1 MKRAA
6 VLTFVC
12 LAVASPGE
20 AGLADRIAA
29 TFGFMAA
36 DAVKTFRPLEGL
48 VVAVEG
54 EVLYLDLSAAQNV
67 QPGQE
72 FTVFRKGDV
81 FRHPQTGKPLGR
93 YEEVL
98 GYAQVRRVEPR
109 FAEALFIPIGGR
121 PAARP
126 EDGVRISR
134 GRIKIA
140 VTPLVDLTKSSA
152 DLRRVPFLLSTALER
167 TKRFQVADPLAVVD
181 LFANGARVEE
191 ILARP
196 AGAVERGRSLGV
208 AWWLVPILLER
219 GGVTYLDATW
229 ISAVTGTA
237 LLSQRQALTRPEPH
251 EEQRFPW
258 EPVAED

>member
-1 MKRAA
+1 
-6 VLTFVC
+6 
-12 LAVASPGE
+12 
-20 AGLADRIAA
+20 
-29 TFGFMAA
+29 
-36 DAVKTFRPLEGL
+36 
-48 VVAVEG
+48 
-54 EVLYLDLSAAQNV
+54 
-67 QPGQE
+67 
-72 FTVFRKGDV
+72 
-81 FRHPQTGKPLGR
+81 
-93 YEEVL
+93 
-98 GYAQVRRVEPR
+98 
-109 FAEALFIPIGGR
+109 
-121 PAARP
+121 
-126 EDGVRISR
+126 VRISR

-237 LLSQRQALTRPEPH
+237 LLSQRQPLTRPEPH

>member
-1 MKRAA
+1 MKRAI
-6 VLTFVC
+6 VLTCV
-12 LAVASPGE
+12 LVTVGSPAE

-29 TFGFMAA
+29 TFGLMAA

-54 EVLYLDLSAAQNV
+54 DVLYLDVSAAQNV

-93 YEEVL
+93 YEEIL
-98 GYAQVRRVEPR
+98 GYAQVRRVEPK
-109 FAEALFIPIGGR
+109 FAEAQFTPVPGR
-121 PAARP
+121 SAPRP

-134 GRIKIA
+134 GRIKVA

-152 DLRRVPFLLSTALER
+152 DLRRVPFLISTALER
-167 TKRFQVADPLAVVD
+167 TKRFQVADPLTVVD
-181 LFANGARVEE
+181 LFAAGARVEA

-196 AGAVERGRSLGV
+196 ASAVAHGKSLGV

-219 GGVTYLDATW
+219 AGITYLDATW

-237 LLSQRQALTRPEPH
+237 LLSQRQALTRPEPN

-258 EPVAED
+258 EPVVED